1 MRIHRGDCDF
11 EWLFRREQLLI
22 DHFGDGIEV
31 GRGKGRHIERATDLT
46 TLTLDA
52 PFAAGCTAVVIV
64 RSKACE
70 RSALAT
76 VEGAEF
82 GHLDQEHESRDG
94 TDALDTLEPLELCF
108 HAGTASTLANSF
120 FSSASM
126 RFSKARRDCSMSFF
140 TVVSSTCLECV
151 RNIFAES
158 TSWRRWLSNSLKAI
172 CSLQS
177 GGSAGA
183 VWHYRK
189 LRSAQHR

>member
-1 MRIHRGDCDF
+1 MSSLRIHRGDCDF

-94 TDALDTLEPLELCF
+94 TDALDTLEPLELLLPRWNRF
-108 HAGTASTLANSF
+108 HLGEQLLLE
-120 FSSASM
+120 
-126 RFSKARRDCSMSFF
+126 RFDALSKARRDCSMSFF

-158 TSWRRWLSNSLKAI
+158 TS
-172 CSLQS
+172 
-177 GGSAGA
+177 
-183 VWHYRK
+183 
-189 LRSAQHR
+189 